1 MKPDP
6 RSEVEQPTWVP
17 REMRLRRGPQGPLL
31 VREEPPTPAVQRG
44 SGWTAGA
51 GFELVAH
58 GDVVG
63 EGGSLPGWTGAEVA
77 AYRRAVEK
85 LAAAL
90 ESAHQPPAAGRQDA
104 SGPGRRPPVRHRPE
118 PDERAAWR
126 MSNVS

>member
-1 MKPDP
+1 MPC
-6 RSEVEQPTWVP
+6 QAA
-17 REMRLRRGPQGPLL
+17 LRASRVSVGLTELEGGCLL
-31 VREEPPTPAVQRG
+31 EAAP
-44 SGWTAGA
+44 
-51 GFELVAH
+51 

-90 ESAHQPPAAGRQDA
+90 ESARQPPAAGRQDA
-104 SGPGRRPPVRHRPE
+104 SGPGRRPPVRHRSE

-126 MSNVS
+126 MSNVC